1 MGREQAS
8 SWAALAPGWKNRGV
22 GRLATRAAANILDAG
37 GRIVAPG
44 HVTQYAH
51 YDATLFRSP
60 HCIDFGENG
69 VATIVNAD
77 CGFSAA
83 PVRQAD
89 RVYVRS
95 FRLAADMGGQRRRNA
110 SRPADEFRQVLLL
123 SALVA

>member
-22 GRLATRAAANILDAG
+22 GRLATRAAANIIDAG

-51 YDATLFRSP
+51 YEATLFRSP

-89 RVYVRS
+89 RV
-95 FRLAADMGGQRRRNA
+95 QRPDGVGLPNSCGKRRDN
-110 SRPADEFRQVLLL
+110 SMKCSNDKE
-123 SALVA
+123 